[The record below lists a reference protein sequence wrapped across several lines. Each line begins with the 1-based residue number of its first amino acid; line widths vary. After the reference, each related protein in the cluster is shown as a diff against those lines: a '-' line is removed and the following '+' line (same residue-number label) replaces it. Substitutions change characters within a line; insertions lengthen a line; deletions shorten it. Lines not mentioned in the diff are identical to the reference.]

1 MERIYIAEYL
11 SYWKATE
18 APLSADVGV
27 IEGASGVWLYD
38 VGNSEKTAAEIN
50 ALPGRKNIVL
60 SHFHPDHIGNLPKIR
75 YDALYQGAN
84 TLRYTGAGTAVT
96 ADIYLQDGVQLH
108 LFPLPS
114 SHAKGSLGLE
124 VNETYAFLG
133 DGAYSTRK
141 AGRRVYN
148 AGLLLEQIRVL
159 RGLKA
164 RWFLLSHDAEFVR
177 SREEVLSQLEA
188 IYKMRSPKE
197 SYIVL
202 SETDDEE

>member
-1 MERIYIAEYL
+1 MERIYITEYL
-11 SYWKATE
+11 SYWKATDN
-18 APLSADVGV
+18 PLSADVGV
-27 IEGASGVWLYD
+27 IEGESGVWLYD
-38 VGNSEKTAAEIN
+38 VGNSGEAAENIN
-50 ALPGRKNIVL
+50 TLNGKKNIVL
-60 SHFHPDHIGNLPKIR
+60 SHFHPDHIGNLSSIR
-75 YDALYQGAN
+75 YEQLYQGAN
-84 TLRYTGAGTAVT
+84 TLRYTKSGMAVT
-96 ADIYLQDGVQLH
+96 EDIYLQDGVQLH

-133 DGAYSTRK
+133 DGTYSTTK

-164 RWFLLSHDAEFVR
+164 RWFLLSHDAEYVR
-177 SREEVLSQLEA
+177 SREEVLSRLEA
-188 IYKMRSPKE
+188 IYKMRNPKE

-202 SETDDEE
+202 SGNDCEE